1 MELYE
6 KGDFLS
12 PGKVNKLGYTARLL
26 HTTYLSSKNLFWT
39 TTQLKNLHFGLYGQT
54 LAHNL
59 STIKK
64 YEQVSAIS
72 MKLTLSCVVG
82 SKKNANSQTLAHN
95 LSTIQNF
102 LNHQSTT
109 EFAFWGV
116 QADQMIPLK

>member
-12 PGKVNKLGYTARLL
+12 PGKVNKLGYTC
-26 HTTYLSSKNLFWT
+26 
-39 TTQLKNLHFGLYGQT
+39 QT

-64 YEQVSAIS
+64 CEQVSAIS

-82 SKKNANSQTLAHN
+82 SKKMRIARLLH
-95 LSTIQNF
+95 
-102 LNHQSTT
+102 TT
-109 EFAFWGV
+109 YLPSKFF
-116 QADQMIPLK
+116 